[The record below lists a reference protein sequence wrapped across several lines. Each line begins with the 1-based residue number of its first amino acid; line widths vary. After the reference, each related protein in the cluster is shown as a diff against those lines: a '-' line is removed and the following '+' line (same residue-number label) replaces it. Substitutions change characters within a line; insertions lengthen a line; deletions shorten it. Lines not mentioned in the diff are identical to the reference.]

1 MLTDFLKDLFCKSNT
16 KISGKG
22 VSRVTIDRAQVQRV
36 KVERVE
42 PKKAK
47 VLTNSN
53 GQKLTKLRYTDTD
66 EIVVLD
72 MHDMKIF
79 EEVMTNGRPVEIM
92 GFATEED
99 LA

>member
-16 KISGKG
+16 KISDKG
-22 VSRVTIDRAQVQRV
+22 VSRVAIDRAQVQRV

-47 VLTNSN
+47 VLTNLN

-72 MHDMKIF
+72 MHDKKVF